1 MSMTWSDLQTKA
13 QRLAKTN
20 NTDDLIQLKLD
31 MNEGYALFNA
41 KLSRYFTRKQQF
53 TDLISGQQI
62 YQTPIDCV
70 RILGITVQVANTYNP
85 VVKEI
90 RDEFQWR
97 QITSYPIQSNWPTY
111 YFPIGND
118 QVSLWPV
125 PSQTVVNG
133 MRLYYQQTT
142 SALTVDDVTNI
153 TAGVTVSVNNGSV
166 TVTADSGSP
175 FNADMASLQFQVTD
189 TTDQTFYEI
198 VSATSNTL
206 QLKTAYTASSSS
218 NHTWRIGQVSIIPM
232 QYDSAPVHYAL
243 WSFFSA
249 QGNEPRAQYHRTQFD
264 TMMEDCLEEYS
275 SSNVSSVIDYS
286 DDVAYNIWLA
296 PPPAS

>member
-1 MSMTWSDLQTKA
+1 MAFTWSDLQTKA
-13 QRLAKTN
+13 QRLAKSN
-20 NTDDLIQLKLD
+20 NSDVLTQLNLD

-53 TDLISGQQI
+53 TDLVAGQQI

-70 RILGITVQVANTYNP
+70 RILGMTVQVANTYNP

-118 QVSLWPV
+118 EVSLWPV
-125 PSQTVVNG
+125 PSQTVTNG

-142 SALTVDDVTNI
+142 SALTVNDVTSV
-153 TAGVTVSVNNGSV
+153 TTEATVTVSNGSV
-166 TVTADSGSP
+166 LVTASNDV
-175 FNADMASLQFQVTD
+175 FNADMAGLQFQVTD

-198 VSATSNTL
+198 IAASSTEL
-206 QLKTAYTASSSS
+206 QLKSAYTATSGADHS
-218 NHTWRIGQVSIIPM
+218 WRIGQVSIIPM

-243 WSFFSA
+243 WSYFSA
-249 QGNEPRAQYHRTQFD
+249 QGNESRAAYHRGQFD
-264 TMMEDCLEEYS
+264 NMMADCLEEYS
-275 SSNVSSVIDYS
+275 SSNVSSVIS
-286 DDVAYNIWLA
+286 DDDYTELNLWVV